1 MRGKT
6 LIFVKWL
13 LVAFLGIVPLTILGR
28 LQWASMKPSKPLWM
42 PPSSV
47 WISGPHTPLEF
58 HRVGR
63 WVGCLADSSSSAKCS
78 FVDGEGHL
86 MWQGRMILLSG
97 KEIHDLSIRPGEEAF
112 SVKWSRK
119 EDRPIWI
126 VHLTDGDSLVP
137 PDNVD
142 EMRANAD

>member
-1 MRGKT
+1 MGQHETKQAIMDAA
-6 LIFVKWL
+6 LISVD
-13 LVAFLGIVPLTILGR
+13 I
-28 LQWASMKPSKPLWM
+28 KPSHTFGV
-42 PPSSV
+42 SS
-47 WISGPHTPLEF
+47 S
-58 HRVGR
+58 RR

>member
-1 MRGKT
+1 MGQHETKQAIMDAA
-6 LIFVKWL
+6 LISVDIRPSH
-13 LVAFLGIVPLTILGR
+13 AFGV
-28 LQWASMKPSKPLWM
+28 
-42 PPSSV
+42 
-47 WISGPHTPLEF
+47 
-58 HRVGR
+58 
-63 WVGCLADSSSSAKCS
+63 SSSRAVGGLSRRFFVLAKCS

-86 MWQGRMILLSG
+86 MWQGRMIPLSG

>member
-1 MRGKT
+1 
-6 LIFVKWL
+6 
-13 LVAFLGIVPLTILGR
+13 
-28 LQWASMKPSKPLWM
+28 
-42 PPSSV
+42 
-47 WISGPHTPLEF
+47 
-58 HRVGR
+58 
-63 WVGCLADSSSSAKCS
+63 
-78 FVDGEGHL
+78 

-112 SVKWSRK
+112 SIKWSRK